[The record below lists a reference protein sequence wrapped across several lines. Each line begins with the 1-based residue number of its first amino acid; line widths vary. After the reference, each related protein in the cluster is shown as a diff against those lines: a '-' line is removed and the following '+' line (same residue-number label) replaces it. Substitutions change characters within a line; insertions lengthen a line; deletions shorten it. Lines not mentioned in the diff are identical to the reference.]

1 MGLFFSVWKGEI
13 MSKDISSQY
22 TTTRNREEGRRGYCL
37 WKREK
42 DTIISPKNYGIFIQR
57 KNKGG
62 NTK

>member
-1 MGLFFSVWKGEI
+1 

-22 TTTRNREEGRRGYCL
+22 TKTRNREEGRRGYCL

-42 DTIISPKNYGIFIQR
+42 DTIISPKNYGIFIQG

>member
-1 MGLFFSVWKGEI
+1 

-22 TTTRNREEGRRGYCL
+22 TKTRNREEGEGIVFG
-37 WKREK
+37 KEKK

>member
-1 MGLFFSVWKGEI
+1 

-22 TTTRNREEGRRGYCL
+22 TKTRNREEGRRGYCL

-42 DTIISPKNYGIFIQR
+42 DAIISPKNYGIFIQR